1 MRNVTSSFKTA
12 IREPRQIDGK
22 VIVGSQTLT
31 SNVLNQIIPKFN
43 ANLFKTVMKGV
54 EIDSN
59 TSIPIGT
66 NVNPQF
72 ALFVNNSFEWVDYGN
87 YKVYKSEKNEDTLSH
102 KITAYDKILES
113 MIDYDLEVTYPITV
127 RNYWIAIFTKLN
139 WNTAGIPD
147 TFTNSTKM
155 INQDVH
161 SGIGYTYRDVLD
173 ELCTISGVWLV
184 DKNGIPSI
192 VSPNETNEIIDKTY
206 MKDTNVTIKDKVF
219 FNSLVFSRVEGS
231 DNIYRKDD
239 TSIEQ
244 NGLHEFKI
252 SDNQLLSTND
262 RDLYIDELWNYIKDF
277 EYYSFEIDTVGIV
290 FLEALDKFNLS
301 VDNQNYS
308 TILLNDETYISQG
321 LTETIYSESPNEMQT
336 EYKYADTSDKKLN
349 QTYINVDKQNQ
360 KIDAIV
366 STQNEQGETLNQIQI
381 DNENIKSTTSSI
393 QTNLETNY
401 YDITKVD
408 ELIQNAETGLTNTFL
423 RAGGNN
429 LLRNTA
435 PYFMESEN
443 TAEYWNGNVKR
454 IKETDSISGYAL
466 LLQNGTISQTI
477 TLSPNQ
483 YAIKFKYKKLTVGG
497 TCTVQYNGRTIELN
511 EEEGTVETTGP
522 VNSGQF
528 EFKVTCDTDDSFEI
542 YDLMLNVGQVAMPWT
557 QNANESTSDTVN
569 ISKGITVSS
578 NTSNTLSTMN
588 DDGFKVKNATTN
600 EEVMVATDDGGK
612 FKNIEA
618 NRSSIAGVLMQ
629 KIKNQTWISGV

>member
-1 MRNVTSSFKTA
+1 MRNITSSFKTA

-22 VIVGSQTLT
+22 VIVGNQTLT
-31 SNVLNQIIPKFN
+31 SDVINQIIPKFN

-59 TSIPIGT
+59 ISISIGT

-87 YKVYKSEKNEDTLSH
+87 YKVYKSEKNEDTLSY

-113 MIDYDLEVTYPITV
+113 MIDYDLEVAYPITV
-127 RNYWIAIFTKLN
+127 RDYWIAIFTKLN
-139 WNTAGIPD
+139 WNTTGIPAS
-147 TFTNSTKM
+147 FTNSTKM

-192 VSPNETNEIIDKTY
+192 ISPNETNETIDETY
-206 MKDTNVTIKDKVF
+206 MKDTNVTVKDKVF

-262 RDLYIDELWNYIKDF
+262 RDLYIDELWNYIKTF

-349 QTYINVDKQNQ
+349 QAYIIVNKQEQ
-360 KIDAIV
+360 RIDAVV
-366 STQNEQGETLNQIQI
+366 STQNEQGESLNQIQI
-381 DNENIKSTTSSI
+381 DNENITATTSSI
-393 QTNLETNY
+393 QNNLETNY

-423 RAGGNN
+423 KSGGNN

-435 PYFMESEN
+435 PFFMSSEN
-443 TAEYWNGNVKR
+443 EAEYWEGNVKQ
-454 IKETDSISGYAL
+454 IKEVNSISGFAL
-466 LLQNGTISQTI
+466 LLQNGTLSQTI
-477 TLSPNQ
+477 DLSPNT
-483 YAIKFKYKKLTVGG
+483 YAIKFKYKRLLLAATASVKF
-497 TCTVQYNGRTIELN
+497 NGRTIELD
-511 EEEGTVETTGP
+511 EEGTIETNEQ
-522 VNSGQF
+522 VNSGKF
-528 EFKVTCDTDDSFEI
+528 EFRIDCNYDDGYEI
-542 YDLMLNVGQVAMPWT
+542 YDLMVNIGEVSIPWT

-578 NTSNTLSTMN
+578 NTTNTDAKMDS
-588 DDGFKVKNATTN
+588 DGFRVTN
-600 EEVMVATDDGGK
+600 KSTGETVMEGTDEGGK
-612 FKNIEA
+612 FKKVEA
-618 NRSSIAGVLMQ
+618 EKGTIGGVIIQ
-629 KIKNQTWISGV
+629 KVGNQSWISGV

>member
-31 SNVLNQIIPKFN
+31 SDVINQFIPKFN
-43 ANLFKTVMKGV
+43 ASLFKTVMKGV

-59 TSIPIGT
+59 TSISIGT

-87 YKVYKSEKNEDTLSH
+87 YKVYKSEKNEDTLSY

-113 MIDYDLEVTYPITV
+113 MIDYDLEVAYPITV

-139 WNTAGIPD
+139 WNTTGIPAS
-147 TFTNSTKM
+147 FTNSTKM

-192 VSPNETNEIIDKTY
+192 ISPNETNETIDETY
-206 MKDTNVTIKDKVF
+206 MKDTNVTVKDKVF

-262 RDLYIDELWNYIKDF
+262 RDLYIDELWNYIKTF

-301 VDNQNYS
+301 VNNQNYS

-349 QTYINVDKQNQ
+349 QAYITVNKQEQ
-360 KIDAIV
+360 RIDAVV
-366 STQNEQGETLNQIQI
+366 STQDDQSESIAQLTIDTDDITSRVSSAETSLNTLNDTIT
-381 DNENIKSTTSSI
+381 NIRSTI
-393 QTNLETNY
+393 LEQTNEAFTMWF
-401 YDITKVD
+401 
-408 ELIQNAETGLTNTFL
+408 EETGLQGDLDEVQELLQSQNVTLEEIKAYIRFGTINDTASPYYGSPYIELGKEDANTKL
-423 RAGGNN
+423 RI
-429 LLRNTA
+429 LD
-435 PYFMESEN
+435 
-443 TAEYWNGNVKR
+443 KR
-454 IKETDSISGYAL
+454 IQFLTGENETAYIS
-466 LLQNGTISQTI
+466 NN
-477 TLSPNQ
+477 TL
-483 YAIKFKYKKLTVGG
+483 YI
-497 TCTVQYNGRTIELN
+497 
-511 EEEGTVETTGP
+511 
-522 VNSGQF
+522 
-528 EFKVTCDTDDSFEI
+528 
-542 YDLMLNVGQVAMPWT
+542 
-557 QNANESTSDTVN
+557 NESTVLTKQTMGTEST
-569 ISKGITVSS
+569 GFWITEVDSEGNQ
-578 NTSNTLSTMN
+578 NTRW
-588 DDGFKVKNATTN
+588 
-600 EEVMVATDDGGK
+600 GG
-612 FKNIEA
+612 N
-618 NRSSIAGVLMQ
+618 
-629 KIKNQTWISGV
+629 

>member
-22 VIVGSQTLT
+22 VIVGSQPLT
-31 SNVLNQIIPKFN
+31 SDVINQIIPKFN
-43 ANLFKTVMKGV
+43 ASLFKTVMKGV

-59 TSIPIGT
+59 TSISIGT

-87 YKVYKSEKNEDTLSH
+87 YKVYKSEKNEDTLSY

-113 MIDYDLEVTYPITV
+113 MIDYDLEITYPITV

-139 WNTAGIPD
+139 WNTTGIPD
-147 TFTNSTKM
+147 SFTNSTKM

-192 VSPNETNEIIDKTY
+192 VSPNETNETIDETY

-262 RDLYIDELWNYIKDF
+262 RDLYIDELWNYIKTF

-301 VDNQNYS
+301 VNNQNYS

-321 LTETIYSESPNEMQT
+321 LIETIYSESPNEMQT

-349 QTYINVDKQNQ
+349 QAYITVNKQEQ
-360 KIDAIV
+360 RIDAVVKEQDDQSESIAQLTIDTDDITSRV
-366 STQNEQGETLNQIQI
+366 SSAETSLNTLNDTIT
-381 DNENIKSTTSSI
+381 NIRSTI
-393 QTNLETNY
+393 LEQTNEAFTMWF
-401 YDITKVD
+401 
-408 ELIQNAETGLTNTFL
+408 EETGLQGDL
-423 RAGGNN
+423 DDVQ
-429 LLRNTA
+429 
-435 PYFMESEN
+435 E
-443 TAEYWNGNVKR
+443 
-454 IKETDSISGYAL
+454 
-466 LLQNGTISQTI
+466 LLQSQNITLEEIKAYIRFGTINDT
-477 TLSPNQ
+477 TSP
-483 YAIKFKYKKLTVGG
+483 YYGSP
-497 TCTVQYNGRTIELN
+497 YIELGKEDANTKLRILDNRIQFLTGEN
-511 EEEGTVETTGP
+511 ETAYISNNTLY
-522 VNSGQF
+522 
-528 EFKVTCDTDDSFEI
+528 I
-542 YDLMLNVGQVAMPWT
+542 
-557 QNANESTSDTVN
+557 NESTVLTRQTMGTESTGFWITEVDSEGNQN
-569 ISKGITVSS
+569 IRW
-578 NTSNTLSTMN
+578 
-588 DDGFKVKNATTN
+588 
-600 EEVMVATDDGGK
+600 GG
-612 FKNIEA
+612 N
-618 NRSSIAGVLMQ
+618 
-629 KIKNQTWISGV
+629 

>member
-31 SNVLNQIIPKFN
+31 SDVINQIIPKFN
-43 ANLFKTVMKGV
+43 ASLFKTVMKGV

-59 TSIPIGT
+59 TSISIGT

-72 ALFVNNSFEWVDYGN
+72 ALFTNNTFEWVDYGN
-87 YKVYKSEKNEDTLSH
+87 YKVYKSEKNEDTLSY

-139 WNTAGIPD
+139 WNTTGIPAS
-147 TFTNSTKM
+147 FTNSTKM

-192 VSPNETNEIIDKTY
+192 VSPNETNETIDETY
-206 MKDTNVTIKDKVF
+206 MKDTNVTIKYKVF

-252 SDNQLLSTND
+252 RDNQLLSTND
-262 RDLYIDELWNYIKDF
+262 RDLYIDELWNYIKTF

-301 VDNQNYS
+301 VNNQNYS

-349 QTYINVDKQNQ
+349 QAYITVNKQEQRIN
-360 KIDAIV
+360 AVV
-366 STQNEQGETLNQIQI
+366 STQNEQSESLNQIQI

-393 QTNLETNY
+393 QKDLETNY

-423 RAGGNN
+423 KSGGSN

-435 PYFMESEN
+435 PFFMSSEN
-443 TAEYWNGNVKR
+443 EAEYWEGNVKQM
-454 IKETDSISGYAL
+454 KEVNSVSGFAL
-466 LLQNGTISQTI
+466 LLQNGTLTQTI
-477 TLSPNQ
+477 NLSPNT
-483 YAIKFKYKKLTVGG
+483 YAIKFHYKRLLLAATASIKF
-497 TCTVQYNGRTIELN
+497 NGKTIELD
-511 EEEGTVETTGP
+511 EEGTIETNEQ
-522 VNSGQF
+522 VNSGKF
-528 EFKVTCDTDDSFEI
+528 EFRIDCDYDDGYEI
-542 YDLMLNVGQVAMPWT
+542 YDLMVNIGEVSIPWT

-578 NTSNTLSTMN
+578 NTTNTDAKMDS
-588 DDGFKVKNATTN
+588 DGFRVINKSTGET
-600 EEVMVATDDGGK
+600 VMEGTDEGGK
-612 FKNIEA
+612 FKKIEA
-618 NRSSIAGVLMQ
+618 EKGTIGGVITQ
-629 KIKNQTWISGV
+629 KVGNQTWISGV

>member
-239 TSIEQ
+239 ASIEQ

-301 VDNQNYS
+301 INNQNYS

-321 LTETIYSESPNEMQT
+321 LTETIYSESPTEMQT

-360 KIDAIV
+360 KIDAV
-366 STQNEQGETLNQIQI
+366 VFTQNEQGETLNQIQI

-393 QTNLETNY
+393 QTNLENNY
-401 YDITKVD
+401 YTVEKVN

>member
-31 SNVLNQIIPKFN
+31 SDVINQIIPKFN
-43 ANLFKTVMKGV
+43 ASLFKTVMKGV

-59 TSIPIGT
+59 TSISIGT
-66 NVNPQF
+66 NINPQF

-87 YKVYKSEKNEDTLSH
+87 YKVYKSEKNEDTLSY

-139 WNTAGIPD
+139 WNTTGIPVS
-147 TFTNSTKM
+147 FTNSTKM

-192 VSPNETNEIIDKTY
+192 VSPNETNETIDETY

-262 RDLYIDELWNYIKDF
+262 RDLYIDELWNYIKTF

-301 VDNQNYS
+301 VNNQNYS

-321 LTETIYSESPNEMQT
+321 LTETIYSESPTEMQT
-336 EYKYADTSDKKLN
+336 EYKYADTSDKKLD
-349 QTYINVDKQNQ
+349 QVYITVNKQG
-360 KIDAIV
+360 KRIDAVV
-366 STQNEQGETLNQIQI
+366 STQNEQGESIAQLQLDTESIQMQVIDVNSSLNLIDDTLSTINSTILEQTSEQFEMLFNSTGIQDTLDELQGLVDNQNTTLDEIRAYI
-381 DNENIKSTTSSI
+381 RFGTINDTTSP
-393 QTNLETNY
+393 Y
-401 YDITKVD
+401 Y
-408 ELIQNAETGLTNTFL
+408 GS
-423 RAGGNN
+423 
-429 LLRNTA
+429 
-435 PYFMESEN
+435 PY
-443 TAEYWNGNVKR
+443 
-454 IKETDSISGYAL
+454 
-466 LLQNGTISQTI
+466 
-477 TLSPNQ
+477 
-483 YAIKFKYKKLTVGG
+483 
-497 TCTVQYNGRTIELN
+497 IELGKEDSNTKLRILDNRIQFLTGEN
-511 EEEGTVETTGP
+511 ETAYISNNTLY
-522 VNSGQF
+522 
-528 EFKVTCDTDDSFEI
+528 I
-542 YDLMLNVGQVAMPWT
+542 
-557 QNANESTSDTVN
+557 NESTVLTKQTMGTEST
-569 ISKGITVSS
+569 GFWITEVDSEGNQ
-578 NTSNTLSTMN
+578 NTRW
-588 DDGFKVKNATTN
+588 
-600 EEVMVATDDGGK
+600 GG
-612 FKNIEA
+612 N
-618 NRSSIAGVLMQ
+618 
-629 KIKNQTWISGV
+629 

>member
-31 SNVLNQIIPKFN
+31 SDVINQIIPKFN
-43 ANLFKTVMKGV
+43 ASLFKTVMKGV

-59 TSIPIGT
+59 ISISIGT

-72 ALFVNNSFEWVDYGN
+72 ALFTNNTFEWVDYGN
-87 YKVYKSEKNEDTLSH
+87 YKVYKSEKNEDTLSY

-139 WNTAGIPD
+139 WNTTGIPV
-147 TFTNSTKM
+147 TFTNSTKT

-161 SGIGYTYRDVLD
+161 SEIGYTYRDVLD

-192 VSPNETNEIIDKTY
+192 VSPNETNETIDETY

-262 RDLYIDELWNYIKDF
+262 RDLYIDELWNYIKTF

-301 VDNQNYS
+301 VNNQNYS

-349 QTYINVDKQNQ
+349 QAYITVNKQEQ
-360 KIDAIV
+360 RIDAVVKEQDDQSESIAQLTIDTDDITSRV
-366 STQNEQGETLNQIQI
+366 SSAETSLNTLNDTIT
-381 DNENIKSTTSSI
+381 NIRSTI
-393 QTNLETNY
+393 LEQTNEAFTMWF
-401 YDITKVD
+401 
-408 ELIQNAETGLTNTFL
+408 EETGLQGDL
-423 RAGGNN
+423 DDVQ
-429 LLRNTA
+429 
-435 PYFMESEN
+435 E
-443 TAEYWNGNVKR
+443 
-454 IKETDSISGYAL
+454 
-466 LLQNGTISQTI
+466 LLQSQNITLEEIKAYIRFGTINDT
-477 TLSPNQ
+477 TSP
-483 YAIKFKYKKLTVGG
+483 YYGSP
-497 TCTVQYNGRTIELN
+497 YIELGKEDANTKLRILDNRIQFLTGEN
-511 EEEGTVETTGP
+511 ETAYISNNTLY
-522 VNSGQF
+522 
-528 EFKVTCDTDDSFEI
+528 I
-542 YDLMLNVGQVAMPWT
+542 
-557 QNANESTSDTVN
+557 NESTVLTRQTMGTESTGFWITEVDSEGNQN
-569 ISKGITVSS
+569 IRW
-578 NTSNTLSTMN
+578 
-588 DDGFKVKNATTN
+588 
-600 EEVMVATDDGGK
+600 GG
-612 FKNIEA
+612 N
-618 NRSSIAGVLMQ
+618 
-629 KIKNQTWISGV
+629 

>member
-1 MRNVTSSFKTA
+1 MRNITSSFKTA

-31 SNVLNQIIPKFN
+31 SDVINQIIPKFN
-43 ANLFKTVMKGV
+43 ASLFKTVMKGV

-59 TSIPIGT
+59 TSISIGT

-87 YKVYKSEKNEDTLSH
+87 YKVYKSEKNEDTLSY

-139 WNTAGIPD
+139 WNTTGIPV

-192 VSPNETNEIIDKTY
+192 VSPNETNETIGETY

-262 RDLYIDELWNYIKDF
+262 RDLYIDELWNYIKTF

-301 VDNQNYS
+301 VNNQNYS

-349 QTYINVDKQNQ
+349 QAYITVNKQEQ
-360 KIDAIV
+360 EIDAIIKTQDDQSESIAQLTIDTDDITSRV
-366 STQNEQGETLNQIQI
+366 SSAETSLNTLNDTIT
-381 DNENIKSTTSSI
+381 NIRSTI
-393 QTNLETNY
+393 LEQTNEAFTMWF
-401 YDITKVD
+401 
-408 ELIQNAETGLTNTFL
+408 EETGLQGDL
-423 RAGGNN
+423 DDVQ
-429 LLRNTA
+429 
-435 PYFMESEN
+435 E
-443 TAEYWNGNVKR
+443 
-454 IKETDSISGYAL
+454 
-466 LLQNGTISQTI
+466 LLQSQNVTLEEIKAYIRFGTINDT
-477 TLSPNQ
+477 TSP
-483 YAIKFKYKKLTVGG
+483 YYGSP
-497 TCTVQYNGRTIELN
+497 YIELGKEDANTKLRILDNRIQFLTGEN
-511 EEEGTVETTGP
+511 ETAYISNNTLY
-522 VNSGQF
+522 
-528 EFKVTCDTDDSFEI
+528 I
-542 YDLMLNVGQVAMPWT
+542 
-557 QNANESTSDTVN
+557 NESTVLTRQTMGTEST
-569 ISKGITVSS
+569 GFWITEIDSEGNQ
-578 NTSNTLSTMN
+578 NTRW
-588 DDGFKVKNATTN
+588 
-600 EEVMVATDDGGK
+600 GG
-612 FKNIEA
+612 N
-618 NRSSIAGVLMQ
+618 
-629 KIKNQTWISGV
+629 